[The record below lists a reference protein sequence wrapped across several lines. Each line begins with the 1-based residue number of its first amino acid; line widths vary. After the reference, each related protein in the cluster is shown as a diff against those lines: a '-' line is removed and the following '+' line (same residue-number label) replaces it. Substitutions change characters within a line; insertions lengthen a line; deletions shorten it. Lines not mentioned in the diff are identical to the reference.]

1 MAYGISS
8 IDMNPFANPMMS
20 MMGGYGGMYGMNG
33 MSPYGYG
40 GMGMMGMMGMMNPQY
55 IEQMAEVQK
64 KIAEIQNQ
72 AEVQQMNHAVDNHEL
87 LVQSEIQ
94 NMSVHDR
101 AFFQKAMV
109 DGDINQGIKS
119 LASVIRKG
127 DSDAICEQYDKLKQN
142 IYAKYGDEFIQNGI
156 IGDERKVLD
165 YIEKL
170 YNIII
175 TKQNGGEIADLKNDI
190 KVYGETSFGHGF
202 NKAFFGSDDYHN
214 KYTEEVADYIYG
226 EGIDNKHGKD
236 KMHSVGSFTG
246 STLRYGI
253 AGLVGFGGGYGIGK
267 ILERTISKMP
277 AGAGGKYGKWLGAL
291 AGLIGAYVWQNT

>member
-8 IDMNPFANPMMS
+8 IDTNSFANPMAG

-55 IEQMAEVQK
+55 LEQIAQAQAKMAEIQQMAERQQMNN
-64 KIAEIQNQ
+64 ATANHQLLLD
-72 AEVQQMNHAVDNHEL
+72 AEVQ
-87 LVQSEIQ
+87 
-94 NMSVHDR
+94 NMSAHDR
-101 AFFQKAMV
+101 AFFQKALV

-142 IYAKYGDEFIQNGI
+142 IYAKYGDLFIENGI

-165 YIEKL
+165 HIEKL
-170 YNIII
+170 YNEIIS
-175 TKQNGGEIADLKNDI
+175 KQSGELVDMKEDI
-190 KVYGETSFGHGF
+190 KRYGETSFGHGF
-202 NKAFFGSDDYHN
+202 NKAFFGSNDYHN

-236 KMHSVGSFTG
+236 KMHSVGTG
-246 STLRYGI
+246 TGTVARYGLWGL
-253 AGLVGFGGGYGIGK
+253 AGTGLLSGVGA
-267 ILERTISKMP
+267 TISKLTKHKGGGKW
-277 AGAGGKYGKWLGAL
+277 GAGIGFL
-291 AGLIGAYVWQNT
+291 AGLAGAWFWQNT